1 MVSQRRF
8 DGDAGIV
15 LVILALS
22 VSLSK
27 SRGAGLKVDFDFFD
41 CTPEIYSLVSS
52 CGSGEVT
59 SGSSVQGLSS
69 IIWDSAS
76 SGIGFSERG
85 VCEVKVLTSLARSSP
100 SRFDFSLR
108 NESIENKRRGNGRA
122 IPGLF
127 DVSRCDAMSEQ
138 CTWGLQNSDGSIRE
152 VPCMAHIVAQT
163 HLVSFRPYIL
173 TRSPATHMQHRS
185 SSDRRSLFVLTREW
199 ASQRV

>member
-8 DGDAGIV
+8 DGDAGII

-22 VSLSK
+22 ASLSK

-85 VCEVKVLTSLARSSP
+85 VCEVEVLTSLAGSSP
-100 SRFDFSLR
+100 SGFDFSLR
-108 NESIENKRRGNGRA
+108 SESNENNRRGTGLPPDGR
-122 IPGLF
+122 F
-127 DVSRCDAMSEQ
+127 
-138 CTWGLQNSDGSIRE
+138 
-152 VPCMAHIVAQT
+152 
-163 HLVSFRPYIL
+163 LVFSCRWCIAVKRG
-173 TRSPATHMQHRS
+173 T
-185 SSDRRSLFVLTREW
+185 
-199 ASQRV
+199 